1 MQRSLFLTIL
11 DRVCAFDNY
20 FVQKWVAFHCL
31 GFTPHQKITSTLHM
45 LYYGLCG
52 DATDEYYKISK
63 STAMESLKRFCM
75 AVRIEFEG
83 YHLRQPTWVDF

>member
-20 FVQKWVAFHCL
+20 FVQKWV
-31 GFTPHQKITSTLHM
+31 TSTLHM